1 MAAFALLVGRAD
13 FRSLSTDCQSAF
25 TLNWGPYKGDLLIS
39 NLL

>member
-13 FRSLSTDCQSAF
+13 LHSRPTDCQSAF

-39 NLL
+39 NFL